1 MFPQGGGQMV
11 CKKCGTTTAGSQA
24 ATDAAKTRS
33 LKVEKAR
40 VVTDINDPEI
50 LPKSREMCPKCSF
63 NEAYWM
69 IQQTRSADESPTR
82 FYICVRCG
90 HRWREYS

>member
-1 MFPQGGGQMV
+1 MV
-11 CKKCGTTTAGSQA
+11 CKKCGTKIAGTQKEV
-24 ATDAAKTRS
+24 DAARTRS
-33 LKVEKAR
+33 LKDDKER
-40 VVTDINDPEI
+40 VVLDANDPEI
-50 LPKSREMCPKCSF
+50 LPKTREMCPKCSF

-69 IQQTRSADESPTR
+69 IQQTRGADESPTR